1 MIGKKGCC
9 MKIVKVMGRE
19 IYNSRGFP
27 TLECDLVLEDGT
39 YVSASVPSGRSKSN
53 FSAKELRDGG
63 DRLYGM
69 GVSKAIE
76 KLENE
81 IAPLLIGSKPELV
94 ELDLR
99 MLECDGTDDKSNL
112 GANTIM
118 AASAAILKAQAVVT
132 EVETYEMVAC
142 LCEMESVSLPFPM
155 FNIINGGEHAENKLQ
170 TQEFMIMPVGAE
182 SFRSAMEIATLIF
195 HTLHD
200 ILKKRGKIVAV
211 GDEGGYAVDIDH
223 EDEILDILMTAI
235 DAVKPV
241 IDGDVV
247 LALDVAASQFYDE
260 KKKVYNWYGELK
272 TADDM
277 IDMYVKWTED
287 YPVYSIED
295 GLADT
300 DWDSWITLNKKLG
313 DKIQIVGDDLFA
325 TNPQRIARGIEQ
337 GLANATIIKPNQVG
351 TITETLQSIKLCKE
365 YGMNTVISHRSGETN
380 DTFIVDLAV
389 GTSAGQI
396 KAGGPSRGERIA
408 KYNQL
413 LRIEDELMLSLL
425 SDID

>member
-1 MIGKKGCC
+1 MIGEKGCC
-9 MKIVKVMGRE
+9 MKIVKVIGRE

-81 IAPLLIGSKPELV
+81 IAPLLIGSKPELI

-132 EVETYEMVAC
+132 EVDTYEMVAC

-155 FNIINGGEHAENKLQ
+155 FNIINGGAHADNKLQ

-182 SFRSAMEIATLIF
+182 SFRSAMEVATLVF

-200 ILKKRGKIVAV
+200 ILKKREKIVAV
-211 GDEGGYAVDIDH
+211 GDEGGYAVDIEH
-223 EDEILDILMTAI
+223 EEEVFDILMTAI
-235 DAVKPV
+235 DAVKQV

-260 KKKVYNWYGELK
+260 KKKVYNWYGEQK
-272 TADDM
+272 NKQQQNVTNH
-277 IDMYVKWTED
+277 
-287 YPVYSIED
+287 SISE
-295 GLADT
+295 
-300 DWDSWITLNKKLG
+300 SS
-313 DKIQIVGDDLFA
+313 
-325 TNPQRIARGIEQ
+325 E
-337 GLANATIIKPNQVG
+337 
-351 TITETLQSIKLCKE
+351 SI
-365 YGMNTVISHRSGETN
+365 NSSSIRNS
-380 DTFIVDLAV
+380 
-389 GTSAGQI
+389 
-396 KAGGPSRGERIA
+396 
-408 KYNQL
+408 
-413 LRIEDELMLSLL
+413 
-425 SDID
+425 